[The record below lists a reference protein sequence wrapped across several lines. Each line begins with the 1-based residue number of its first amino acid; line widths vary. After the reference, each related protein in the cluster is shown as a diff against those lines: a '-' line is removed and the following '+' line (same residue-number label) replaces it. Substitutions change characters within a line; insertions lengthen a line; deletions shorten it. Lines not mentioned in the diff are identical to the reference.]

1 MVARWFRIS
10 FAENAFRRYLAQT
23 DDALKELRVAGALA
37 ATTGFYADARAQHTS
52 IPDEGDGLLWQWGPD
67 ADATR
72 FTAGITRQL
81 LREGD
86 DQPIVQVT
94 LCLAYRWTPARRA
107 LGRGHLWHFD
117 PATVGD
123 FTAAVRRSPGYRA
136 VAAAAPV
143 EVTLTTDVL

>member
-23 DDALKELRVAGALA
+23 GDAVGELRIAGALA
-37 ATTGFYADARAQHTS
+37 ATTGFYADSRAQHTS
-52 IPDEGDGLLWQWGPD
+52 VRDEGDGLLWQWGPD

-81 LREGD
+81 IREGD

-117 PATVGD
+117 PATVND
-123 FTAAVRRSPGYRA
+123 FTAAVRRSPAYRA